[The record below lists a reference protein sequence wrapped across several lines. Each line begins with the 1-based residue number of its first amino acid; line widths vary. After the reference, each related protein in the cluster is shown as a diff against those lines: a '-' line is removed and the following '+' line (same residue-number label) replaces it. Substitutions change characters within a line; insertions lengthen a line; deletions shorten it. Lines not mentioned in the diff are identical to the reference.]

1 MTMNIS
7 QVRVVDPVLTTVV
20 QGYKNPEF
28 VGDALFPAV
37 PVGVSGGKII
47 EFGKES
53 FLAYNSQRAP
63 GGATRRISFGY
74 QGKPFSLE
82 NHALEAPVPREYQ
95 RDAAKVPGINL
106 GTRAVNLTMRA
117 NKQTLEI
124 QQAAL
129 ATDAA
134 NYPTANKIT
143 LSGTDKWSNA
153 ASKPVSIINA
163 GKEAV
168 RQAIGVYPN
177 VLLLGA
183 QAFNPLKDNPSILER
198 FKYTSKESI
207 TAEMLAALF
216 DLDKVVVGKAVQATD
231 AGVMSD
237 VWGNFAVLAYV
248 PSSPSQMEEPS
259 YGYTYTMEGHPLV
272 ETPYYDNNAKSWI
285 YGVTYERAP
294 VLSGIAAGYLI
305 SAPN

>member
-1 MTMNIS
+1 MPMNPS
-7 QVRVVDPVLTTVV
+7 QVRIVDPILTTVV

-37 PVGVSGGKII
+37 PVAVSGGKII

-63 GGATRRISFGY
+63 GGPTKRISFGY

-183 QAFNPLKDNPSILER
+183 QAFTPLKDNPSILER
-198 FKYTSKESI
+198 FKYTSRESI

-237 VWGNFAVLAYV
+237 VWGNSAVLAYV

-272 ETPYYDNNAKSWI
+272 ETPYYDPNAKSWI

-305 SAPN
+305 SNPN